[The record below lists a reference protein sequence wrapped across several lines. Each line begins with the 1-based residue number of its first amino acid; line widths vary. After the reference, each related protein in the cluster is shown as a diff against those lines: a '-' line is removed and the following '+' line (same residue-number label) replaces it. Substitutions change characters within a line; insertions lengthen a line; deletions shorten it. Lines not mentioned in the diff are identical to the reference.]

1 MIPLNKFDKLII
13 LILGGVIGGQ
23 FLSHGFDALGWYD
36 LYNPM
41 WMILIGLVIMIAVTK
56 IAR

>member
-13 LILGGVIGGQ
+13 VILGGVIGGQ
-23 FLSHGFDALGWYD
+23 FLSHGFDAMGWYD
-36 LYNPM
+36 IYNPM
-41 WMILIGLVIMIAVTK
+41 WMILIGLVIMVAVTK